1 MQILDL
7 VKKDP
12 HTMSIPNI
20 LSLSRLLLLP
30 FICYAITVQSTAG
43 NIAALI
49 LICISGLTDFL
60 DGYLARQLDQR
71 SHLGRILDP
80 LLDKISIAV
89 LVLFLA
95 AYRQL
100 PYWYVGLVI
109 GRDLLILLAAISL
122 VNRIK
127 IVVES
132 NWLGKCTLVSFLV
145 VVVFYLFNWYPLTI
159 VSMWVSTI
167 LIPLTLVS
175 YFKRFQRMV
184 TN

>member
-1 MQILDL
+1 MEILEL

-30 FICYAITVQSTAG
+30 FICYAITRASQAG

-49 LICISGLTDFL
+49 LISLSGLTDFL

-80 LLDKISIAV
+80 LLDKISVAV
-89 LVLFLA
+89 LMLFLA
-95 AYRQL
+95 AYRSL

-109 GRDLLILLAAISL
+109 GRDLLILFAAISL

-132 NWLGKCTLVSFLV
+132 NFLGKCTLVSFLLV
-145 VVVFYLFNWYPLTI
+145 IVLYILNWYPLTLI
-159 VSMWVSTI
+159 SLWSSTI
-167 LIPLTLVS
+167 LIPLTLLS

-184 TN
+184 TH